1 MMEKMLRGKDI
12 NMLRLQNQNFNSL
25 TSNVFCLAS
34 EVEKVYPNPS
44 NSDVT
49 IEFEEAKH
57 VNAQLYDGMGR
68 LIRTFETNGEENQYK
83 IKGLSHGVYNLR
95 MIYSNGN
102 TENKR
107 IIIR

>member
-1 MMEKMLRGKDI
+1 
-12 NMLRLQNQNFNSL
+12 MLRLQNQNFDSL

-49 IEFEEAKH
+49 IEFETARQ

-68 LIRTFETNGEENQYK
+68 LVRTFETNGEENQYK
-83 IKGLSHGVYNLR
+83 IKGLSHGIYNLR
-95 MIYSNGN
+95 MIDPNGN
-102 TENKR
+102 AETKR